1 MEPYQYQP
9 IRKANTVRMLTL
21 SAGLPGD
28 PLSGF
33 LTEFNMD
40 DAAHEAYEPLSY
52 VWGSP
57 DFDLTFICDGKRLAI
72 TTSLDHGLRRI
83 RMPNRDRCVWV
94 DQICI
99 NQQDTVERGSQVQF
113 MNAIYKHA
121 NSVLVWLGPD
131 TGHKADAA
139 FSFVR
144 SLSDTLND
152 ADRYAQF
159 KADHTSEM
167 LTQRREEDWTSV
179 KVLTQLPWFERV
191 WIIQE
196 IGTRAPAT
204 LFWGDASMDWYTLY
218 SVCDRLTEFHHL
230 RRHFDIETSKVKFVF
245 QRFVP
250 PDVATRHANRLSFI
264 YELHR
269 ARHVNATDPRDRVFA
284 FLGHYSVT
292 GKELRGLRANYDA
305 ETGTLPNVY
314 RDAAVRT
321 LAGGGADPGLITLAA
336 VQHHELASSL
346 ADWHERRDKAGDRH
360 YIPSWVPDWRT
371 FTSHIL
377 SEPTSPHRACG
388 AGSFSKPSFVVDG
401 KSLCIKGV
409 AIDVITEASAPLEPK
424 VLHKVEPGKQT
435 LIEQLWRTVCGYGVD
450 SSGDGGGGHLFSLR
464 PLYRQDDEAKN
475 AAPLE
480 PKVLHKVEPG
490 KQTLIK
496 RLWRTLCG
504 CGVVDT
510 SSDGDGHLFSP
521 RPLYRQDDEAEDA
534 AQSGDARCLAVLAYM
549 QTLSNGGAATALR
562 QFDRLRASASDSSDS
577 SSSSDS
583 APDSS
588 GQREQESRENFFRSI
603 SDSQWLAQGAAYLT
617 RTMAAAGDVKA
628 VSPEL
633 QSLATSGGV
642 LGLDAEWSRSAN
654 GASSGRVFAR
664 TAKGYFVLGPKV
676 LARGDRI
683 CVLWGGKMCFCLR
696 PLDQGRFLLVGECYV
711 HGLMNGEAIRQVEK
725 NELQE
730 EEFVLV

>member
-1 MEPYQYQP
+1 MEPYQYRP
-9 IRKANTVRMLTL
+9 IREANTVRMLAL
-21 SAGLPGD
+21 SAGLPDD
-28 PLSGF
+28 PLSGS
-33 LTEFNMD
+33 LTEFNMN

-57 DFDLTFICDGKRLAI
+57 EFDRTFICDGKRLAI
-72 TTSLDHGLRRI
+72 TTSLDDGLRRI
-83 RMPNRDRCVWV
+83 RMPDRERRVWV

-99 NQQDTVERGSQVQF
+99 NQQDTAERGSQVQF

-131 TGHKADAA
+131 PGHEADAA

-152 ADRYAQF
+152 AGRYAQF

-167 LTQRREEDWTSV
+167 LTQRREEDWASV
-179 KVLTQLPWFERV
+179 KALTQLPWFERV

-204 LFWGDASMDWYTLY
+204 LLWGEDASIDWYTLY

-230 RRHFDIETSKVKFVF
+230 RRLLDIETSKVKFVF

-269 ARHVNATDPRDRVFA
+269 ARHVKATDPRDRVFA

-292 GKELRGLRANYDA
+292 GEELRGLRANYDA
-305 ETGTLPNVY
+305 KTGTLPNVY
-314 RDAAVRT
+314 RDAAVRA
-321 LAGGGADPGLITLAA
+321 LAGGGADSGLIALAA

-346 ADWHERRDKAGDRH
+346 AGWRERRDEAGNLQ
-360 YIPSWVPDWRT
+360 YMPSWVPDWRT
-371 FTSHIL
+371 YTSHIL

-401 KSLCIKGV
+401 TSLRIKGV
-409 AIDVITEASAPLEPK
+409 AIDVITEASQLLKPK
-424 VLHKVEPGKQT
+424 AFHKIERGKQP
-435 LIEQLWRTVCGYGVD
+435 LIEQLWRTVCGYGVE
-450 SSGDGGGGHLFSLR
+450 SSGDGGGHLFSLR
-464 PLYRQDDEAKN
+464 PLYRQDEDEAKD
-475 AAPLE
+475 AAPLK
-480 PKVLHKVEPG
+480 PKALHQVEAG
-490 KQTLIK
+490 KQTLIE
-496 RLWRTLCG
+496 RLWRTLRG
-504 CGVVDT
+504 CGD
-510 SSDGDGHLFSP
+510 LFSP
-521 RPLYRQDDEAEDA
+521 RPLYRQDGEDEAGDA
-534 AQSGDARCLAVLAYM
+534 AQSGDARCPAVLAYM

-562 QFDRLRASASDSSDS
+562 QFDRLHASASDSGP
-577 SSSSDS
+577 SSDS
-583 APDSS
+583 APDAS
-588 GQREQESRENFFRSI
+588 GQREQESREKFFRSV

-617 RTMAAAGDVKA
+617 RTMAAAGDVEA
-628 VSPEL
+628 VGPEL
-633 QSLATSGGV
+633 QSLAASEGG
-642 LGLDAEWSRSAN
+642 LGLDGEWSRSAN

-676 LARGDRI
+676 LAKGDRI
-683 CVLWGGKMCFCLR
+683 CVLRGGKMCFCLR

-711 HGLMNGEAIRQVEK
+711 HGMMNGEAVRQVDK
-725 NELQE
+725 KELQE
-730 EEFVLV
+730 DEFVLV

>member
-9 IRKANTVRMLTL
+9 IREANTVRMLTL
-21 SAGLPGD
+21 SAGLPND

-33 LTEFNMD
+33 LNEFNMD
-40 DAAHEAYEPLSY
+40 RAAHEAYEPLSY
-52 VWGSP
+52 VWSSP
-57 DFDLTFICDGKRLAI
+57 IFDHTFICDGKRLAI
-72 TTSLDHGLRRI
+72 TTSLNSGLRRI
-83 RMPNRDRCVWV
+83 RMPDRDRHVWV

-99 NQQDTVERGSQVQF
+99 NQKDAAERGSQVQY
-113 MNAIYKHA
+113 MNAIYKQA
-121 NSVLVWLGPD
+121 SRVLVWLGPD
-131 TGHKADAA
+131 TGHEADAA

-144 SLSDTLND
+144 SLSETLSD

-159 KADHTSEM
+159 RAGHTSEM
-167 LTQRREEDWTSV
+167 LTQRSEEEWASV

-269 ARHVNATDPRDRVFA
+269 ARHVKATDPRDRVFA

-292 GKELRGLRANYDA
+292 GRELRGLQANYDA
-305 ETGTLPNVY
+305 KTGTLPNVY
-314 RDAAVRT
+314 WDAASRA
-321 LAGGGADPGLITLAA
+321 LEGGGADSGLITLAA

-346 ADWHERRDKAGDRH
+346 TDWRKRRDKAGDRD
-360 YIPSWVPDWRT
+360 YMPSWVPDWRT
-371 FTSHIL
+371 YTSHIL

-388 AGSFSKPSFVVDG
+388 TGSLSKPSFVVDG
-401 KSLCIKGV
+401 KSLRIKGV
-409 AIDVITEASAPLEPK
+409 AIDVVTEASAPLK
-424 VLHKVEPGKQT
+424 SKAFHKVEPGKQT

-450 SSGDGGGGHLFSLR
+450 AGGDGGGHLFSL
-464 PLYRQDDEAKN
+464 
-475 AAPLE
+475 
-480 PKVLHKVEPG
+480 H
-490 KQTLIK
+490 
-496 RLWRTLCG
+496 
-504 CGVVDT
+504 
-510 SSDGDGHLFSP
+510 
-521 RPLYRQDDEAEDA
+521 
-534 AQSGDARCLAVLAYM
+534 
-549 QTLSNGGAATALR
+549 
-562 QFDRLRASASDSSDS
+562 
-577 SSSSDS
+577 
-583 APDSS
+583 SS
-588 GQREQESRENFFRSI
+588 GRREQESREDFFRSI

-617 RTMAAAGDVKA
+617 RTMAAAGDVEA
-628 VSPEL
+628 MSPEL
-633 QSLATSGGV
+633 QSLATSEGG
-642 LGLDAEWSRSAN
+642 GLDDAEWSRSAN

-664 TAKGYFVLGPKV
+664 TIKGYFVLGPKV
-676 LARGDRI
+676 MAKGDRI

-711 HGLMNGEAIRQVEK
+711 HELMNGEAIRQVEK